1 MVNSEYSIN
10 FKRGLWKK
18 NHDEY
23 HIVENKQKNQLTQPK
38 VTVITP
44 VYNAEKFLRKTI
56 ESVISQTMGME
67 NIEYILIDDGSKDAS
82 RKILLDYSNKYPTI
96 KIVLLKYNT
105 GTPGHPRNIGIQLA
119 TSKYICFL
127 DADDWLEP
135 HGLETLVKIL
145 EETGDDYVV
154 GKTIEIQ
161 SNGSK
166 IVGEHESCKERRS
179 VSPYSIPNI
188 FQHLGPR
195 ARMCRTDLLKKYQ
208 ISFPKMK
215 FAEDKQFFIDVLTFC
230 KTISTTTATIYYLNR
245 KDDNSLR
252 LTNQT
257 NIIQKTRCNLKVI
270 RHVKSKKLDVAH
282 EKVILNRLYEFDSI
296 SRFFN
301 TPHFQRTKLKF
312 IYYYLFKIVLKTTSS
327 LNYEFSDNFIEP
339 INGVLYE
346 LFKKKRYKDFVK
358 LLEWNKRE
366 KVKEIIIKNE
376 LPYMVAPFL
385 DEPLRFIPT
394 SLYAELKEECILEDK
409 YILHFKVYGSY
420 VHSINEVIIR
430 NSKNALLEYVQPIT
444 VDKEGNGKFRLD
456 LELLEHFPPSNYS
469 IFLRFN
475 DYRKVNI
482 RKLDTRTYKE
492 TFQNREY
499 IFYQTVYSNVGLKI
513 VKETN

>member
-1 MVNSEYSIN
+1 MVNSEYAIN

-195 ARMCRTDLLKKYQ
+195 
-208 ISFPKMK
+208 S
-215 FAEDKQFFIDVLTFC
+215 
-230 KTISTTTATIYYLNR
+230 
-245 KDDNSLR
+245 
-252 LTNQT
+252 
-257 NIIQKTRCNLKVI
+257 
-270 RHVKSKKLDVAH
+270 
-282 EKVILNRLYEFDSI
+282 
-296 SRFFN
+296 
-301 TPHFQRTKLKF
+301 
-312 IYYYLFKIVLKTTSS
+312 
-327 LNYEFSDNFIEP
+327 
-339 INGVLYE
+339 
-346 LFKKKRYKDFVK
+346 
-358 LLEWNKRE
+358 
-366 KVKEIIIKNE
+366 
-376 LPYMVAPFL
+376 
-385 DEPLRFIPT
+385 
-394 SLYAELKEECILEDK
+394 
-409 YILHFKVYGSY
+409 
-420 VHSINEVIIR
+420 
-430 NSKNALLEYVQPIT
+430 
-444 VDKEGNGKFRLD
+444 
-456 LELLEHFPPSNYS
+456 
-469 IFLRFN
+469 
-475 DYRKVNI
+475 
-482 RKLDTRTYKE
+482 
-492 TFQNREY
+492 
-499 IFYQTVYSNVGLKI
+499 
-513 VKETN
+513 